1 MRVMNVIEILTRGLR
16 SAISL
21 AFSSPLRSSDHAR
34 SDHARQVHVCG
45 QDRCILWSRRGGGSS
60 DPARQVRLLGQES
73 AARDGGVVR
82 HWFDDCV
89 LHDPPPQAATP
100 YLSAGGD
107 ILRSKTLQGVIF
119 FGFLMSTAIA
129 ATLPQ
134 TPTDTAYQGDAF
146 ATIIPKP
153 QEQKDAN
160 GILPLENLSIKL
172 EGNAQ
177 ELVWAARDLN
187 EEMLSRLGKTL
198 ELKGSAKTIRIG
210 TLENAALSGE
220 AKTRGILPDKAESY
234 GLWVDDK
241 GVGVVGF
248 DAIGAYRG
256 AQSLRQLL
264 TPTGFKFSAIR
275 DYPSLQTRVAMI
287 YLDVYSK
294 PTNDWLIPMLAKLKF
309 SSVLVMCNY
318 VKWDSTKNIWHPNGA
333 SKAEAIR
340 VAELIRSH
348 GMDAIPLI
356 ETPGHANWL
365 FYNNQNRD
373 IAQDPEIKE
382 PYAYDTLNPRT
393 YEILLPIF
401 SEAVEVFK
409 PKFVHLG
416 HDEVIADGRGRFP
429 ARENG
434 IAVGFEKLFLDDT
447 IKLHDHLKS
456 LGVGTMIWHDVA
468 LSEAHRDKI
477 LPELPKDIVLANWH
491 YGAADDYPSI
501 KYAQSQGFRV
511 LGASWFPTGN
521 PEKMSQAVAR
531 ENALG
536 AIQTRWTGYFFSN
549 IAIYD
554 GNAEQGAAY
563 FNAASS
569 FWNVSAPMLENLE
582 SARRYRDAY
591 KNTKYA
597 PIKGTLIDLSS
608 LVTRK
613 LADTDETQW
622 VQKGSSTDLSSLPT
636 GANVK
641 LGANTFNI
649 SGAIMLRGARAAVQ
663 DLPEKITLE
672 IGAPAAA
679 INFLHTTGW
688 LGTLTSPRQK
698 VGAYTIT
705 YTDGTTVIQPLEYG
719 RNINAWTE
727 PSVENTVRS
736 IINDPIWRG
745 KTSDGLEIGL
755 NVFTWVNPNPAKTI
769 ASIEF
774 SSEATQANPTLIGM
788 TLLEKAP

>member
-1 MRVMNVIEILTRGLR
+1 MAQT
-16 SAISL
+16 L
-21 AFSSPLRSSDHAR
+21 APF
-34 SDHARQVHVCG
+34 VCA
-45 QDRCILWSRRGGGSS
+45 L
-60 DPARQVRLLGQES
+60 
-73 AARDGGVVR
+73 
-82 HWFDDCV
+82 
-89 LHDPPPQAATP
+89 
-100 YLSAGGD
+100 
-107 ILRSKTLQGVIF
+107 
-119 FGFLMSTAIA
+119 GFLLSPAIA
-129 ATLPQ
+129 APLPQ

-146 ATIIPKP
+146 SSIIPKP
-153 QEQKDAN
+153 QEEKDAN
-160 GILPLENLSIKL
+160 GILPLENLSLKL

-177 ELVWAARDLN
+177 ELVWAARDVN
-187 EEMLSRLGKTL
+187 EEVFSRLGKTL
-198 ELKGSAKTIRIG
+198 ELKGTGNTIRIG
-210 TLENAALSGE
+210 TLENAGLATE
-220 AKTRGILPDKAESY
+220 AKTRGIVPDKAEGY
-234 GLWVDDK
+234 GLWVDAT
-241 GVGVVGF
+241 GAGVVGF
-248 DAIGAYRG
+248 DALGAYRG
-256 AQSLRQLL
+256 VQSLRQLL
-264 TPTGFKFSAIR
+264 TPTGFRFSNIR
-275 DYPSLQTRVAMI
+275 DAPSLQTRVAMI
-287 YLDVYSK
+287 YLDAYSK

-309 SSVLVMCNY
+309 SSLLVMSDY
-318 VKWDSTKNIWHPNGA
+318 VKWDSTQNIWHPQGA

-340 VAELIRSH
+340 VAELIRNH

-356 ETPGHANWL
+356 ETPGHASWL

-373 IAQDPEIKE
+373 IAQDPDIKE
-382 PYAYDTLNPRT
+382 PYAYDTLNPHS
-393 YEILLPIF
+393 YEILLPILT
-401 SEAVEVFK
+401 EAVQVFK
-409 PKFVHLG
+409 PKFVHIG

-434 IAVGFEKLFLDDT
+434 IAVGFEKLFVDDT

-477 LPELPKDIVLANWH
+477 LPQLPKDIVLANWH

-511 LGASWFPTGN
+511 LGASWFPTLN
-521 PEKMSQAVAR
+521 PERMAQAVAR

-536 AIQTRWTGYFFSN
+536 AIQTRWTGYFYSN

-569 FWNVSAPMLENLE
+569 FWNVSAPNLENLE
-582 SARRYRDAY
+582 SARRYRDAF
-591 KNTKYA
+591 KPIKYA
-597 PIKGTLIDLSS
+597 PIKGTLVDLSG

-613 LADTDETQW
+613 LTDTDETQW
-622 VQKGSSTDLSSLPT
+622 VQKGANTDLSGLPT

-641 LGANTFNI
+641 LGAFTFNI
-649 SGAIMLRGARAAVQ
+649 SGAIMLKGARPAAQ

-679 INFLHTTGW
+679 ISFLHTTGW

-698 VGAYTIT
+698 VGDYTIQ
-705 YTDGTTVIQPLEYG
+705 YSDGTSLVQALEYG

-727 PSVENTVRS
+727 PSVENTIRS

-755 NVFTWVNPNPAKTI
+755 NVFTWVNPNPSKTI
-769 ASIEF
+769 ASVLF
-774 SSEATQANPTLIGM
+774 SSEGTQANPTLIGL

>member
-1 MRVMNVIEILTRGLR
+1 MRVMNVIRNLARGLR
-16 SAISL
+16 AVCAVSGFFMPKQETQRTL
-21 AFSSPLRSSDHAR
+21 APPSSPALLDSKTHLRAESLLPPGGRREFWSYLEKPKYVGLNPLPLAGEGGELASRVRASSAR
-34 SDHARQVHVCG
+34 SFTPFVC
-45 QDRCILWSRRGGGSS
+45 
-60 DPARQVRLLGQES
+60 ALG
-73 AARDGGVVR
+73 
-82 HWFDDCV
+82 F
-89 LHDPPPQAATP
+89 L
-100 YLSAGGD
+100 LSA
-107 ILRSKTLQGVIF
+107 
-119 FGFLMSTAIA
+119 AIA
-129 ATLPQ
+129 APLPQ
-134 TPTDTAYQGDAF
+134 TPTDTAYQADAF
-146 ATIIPKP
+146 ASIIPKP
-153 QEQKDAN
+153 QEQTDAS
-160 GILPLENLSIKL
+160 GVLPLENLSIKL
-172 EGNAQ
+172 EGSAQ
-177 ELVWAARDLN
+177 ELSWAARDLN
-187 EEMLSRLGKTL
+187 EEILSRLGKTL
-198 ELKGSAKTIRIG
+198 ELKGHAKTIRIG
-210 TLENAALSGE
+210 TLENAALTQD
-220 AKTRGILPDKAESY
+220 AKTRGILPDKAEGY
-234 GLWVDDK
+234 GLWVDAD
-241 GVGVVGF
+241 GAGVVGF
-248 DAIGAYRG
+248 DALGAYRG
-256 AQSLRQLL
+256 VQSLRQLL
-264 TPTGFKFSAIR
+264 TSTGFRFSVIR

-318 VKWDSTKNIWHPNGA
+318 VKWESTKNIWHPNGA

-340 VAELIRSH
+340 VAELIRTH

-356 ETPGHANWL
+356 ETPGHASWL

-393 YEILLPIF
+393 YEILLPIL

-409 PKFVHLG
+409 PKFVHIG
-416 HDEVIADGRGRFP
+416 HDEVLADGRGKFP

-434 IAVGFEKLFLDDT
+434 IAVGFERLFVDDT

-468 LSEAHRDKI
+468 LSQAYRDKI

-491 YGAADDYPSI
+491 YSAADDYPSI

-511 LGASWFPTGN
+511 LGASWFSTGN
-521 PEKMSQAVAR
+521 PEAMSKTVAR

-563 FNAASS
+563 WNAASS
-569 FWNVSAPMLENLE
+569 FWNVSAPTLENLE
-582 SARRYRDAY
+582 SARRYRDAF
-591 KNTKYA
+591 KTTKYA

-608 LVTRK
+608 LVSRK
-613 LADTDETQW
+613 LADPDETQW

-641 LGANTFNI
+641 LGAYSFNI
-649 SGAIMLRGARAAVQ
+649 SGAIMLKGARAAAE
-663 DLPEKITLE
+663 DLPEKVTLE

-679 INFLHTTGW
+679 ISFLHTTGW
-688 LGTLTSPRQK
+688 LGILTSPRQK
-698 VGAYTIT
+698 VGAYTVA
-705 YTDGTTVIQPLEYG
+705 YTDGTNVIQPLEYG

-727 PSVENTVRS
+727 PSVEGTIRS
-736 IINDPIWRG
+736 IINDPTWRG

-755 NVFTWVNPNPAKTI
+755 NVFTWVNPNPTKTI

-774 SSEATQANPTLIGM
+774 SSDGTQANPTLIGM